1 MIRDSK
7 CWDRRTLKRS
17 APHRKKLGPK
27 GSNFTGVAGAIG
39 AIFGKILRRND
50 SYLAKETREGNQRGR
65 DGLEIVLE
73 IVLGD
78 GLGGGLIIPGPHAAP
93 GLALRR
99 DPMPR
104 WIAPRSIQI

>member
-1 MIRDSK
+1 LEKFCAEMTHI
-7 CWDRRTLKRS
+7 W
-17 APHRKKLGPK
+17 PRKP
-27 GSNFTGVAGAIG
+27 S
-39 AIFGKILRRND
+39 
-50 SYLAKETREGNQRGR
+50 KETREGNRRGR
-65 DGLEIVLE
+65 GGLEIVLE